1 MIQTRYT
8 QNGSER
14 FCAFFHLPPGTVL
27 NGSWEYDFQEL
38 FGTVLN
44 GSGTISFFVGNHS
57 ERFRTVLVHAI
68 YHCISWIML
77 HLYQTIQ

>member
-1 MIQTRYT
+1 MIQSRYT

-27 NGSWEYDFQEL
+27 NGSWDADFPEL

-44 GSGTISFFVGNHS
+44 GSGTILFFVGNHP
-57 ERFRTVLVHAI
+57 ERFRTVLVNAL
-68 YHCISWIML
+68 YHCIFRIVL
-77 HLYQTIQ
+77 DFYRTI